1 MSSIP
6 HDLTQIR
13 AFVLDMDGVVSATVS
28 PVDVSGMP
36 MRTVNVKDGYAMQYA
51 VKQGYTIAIISG
63 GESQPMRQRFEQLGV
78 QHIYMRIKDK
88 AGKLRELETLTGIP
102 TWQMAYIGDDIP
114 DIEVMR
120 LVGLPC
126 APADA
131 APEVK
136 AVAKYISLCDG
147 GYGVVRDLIEQTLK
161 ACGRWGTSEG
171 FGW

>member
-1 MSSIP
+1 MSSIL
-6 HDLTQIR
+6 HDLTQIK
-13 AFVLDMDGVVSATVS
+13 AFVLDMDGVISATVS
-28 PVDVSGMP
+28 PIDASGMP

-51 VKQGYTIAIISG
+51 VKHGYTIAIISG
-63 GESQPMRQRFEQLGV
+63 GESNAMRLRFEQLGV
-78 QHIYMRIKDK
+78 QYVYMRIKDK
-88 AGKLRELETLTGIP
+88 AHKLGELEQLTGIP
-102 TWQMAYIGDDIP
+102 ASQMAYIGDDIP

-126 APADA
+126 CPADA

-136 AVAKYISLCDG
+136 SVARYISLCDG

-161 ACGRWGTSEG
+161 ANGKWGTSEG

>member
-6 HDLTQIR
+6 FDLTKIK

-51 VKQGYTIAIISG
+51 VKQGYLLAVISG
-63 GESQPMRQRFEQLGV
+63 GESQAMRMRFEQLGV
-78 QHIYMRIKDK
+78 QHIYMRAKDK
-88 AGKLRELETLTGIP
+88 VDKLRELESLSGIKACE
-102 TWQMAYIGDDIP
+102 MAYIGDDIP
-114 DIEVMR
+114 DIDVMR
-120 LVGLPC
+120 LVALPC

-136 AVAKYISLCDG
+136 QVARYISLCDG
-147 GYGVVRDLIEQTLK
+147 GYGVVRDIIEQTMK
-161 ACGRWGTSEG
+161 AQGKWGMSEG

>member
-6 HDLTQIR
+6 FDLTKIK

-51 VKQGYTIAIISG
+51 VKQGYVIAVISG
-63 GESQPMRQRFEQLGV
+63 GESEAMRMRFKQLGV
-78 QHIYMRIKDK
+78 QYIYMRAKDK
-88 AGKLRELETLTGIP
+88 VEKLRELERLSGISAE
-102 TWQMAYIGDDIP
+102 QMAYIGDDIP
-114 DIEVMR
+114 DIEIMR
-120 LVGLPC
+120 QVALPC

-136 AVAKYISLCDG
+136 HVAQYISLCDG
-147 GYGVVRDLIEQTLK
+147 GYGVVRDVIEQTLK
-161 ACGRWGTSEG
+161 ANDRWGLSEG

>member
-6 HDLTQIR
+6 HDLTTIK

-63 GESQPMRQRFEQLGV
+63 GESQAMRQRFEQLGV
-78 QHIYMRIKDK
+78 QYIYMRIKDK
-88 AGKLRELETLTGIP
+88 VSKLHELERLTGISA
-102 TWQMAYIGDDIP
+102 QSMAYIGDDIP
-114 DIEVMR
+114 DINVMK

-126 APADA
+126 CPADA

-136 AVAKYISLCDG
+136 VVAKYISLCDG

-161 ACGRWGTSEG
+161 ANGQWGTSEG

>member
-6 HDLTQIR
+6 YDLKQIR
-13 AFVLDMDGVVSATVS
+13 AFVLDMDGVISATVS
-28 PVDVSGMP
+28 PIDASGMP

-51 VKQGYTIAIISG
+51 VKQGYTLAIISG
-63 GESQPMRQRFEQLGV
+63 GESEAMRLRFRQLGV
-78 QHIYMRIKDK
+78 QHVYMRIKDK
-88 AGKLRELETLTGIP
+88 ANQLRELEQLTGIP
-102 TWQMAYIGDDIP
+102 ASQMAYIGDDIP

-126 APADA
+126 CPADA

-136 AVAKYISLCDG
+136 SIAQYISLCDG

-161 ACGRWGTSEG
+161 ANDKWGTSEG

>member
-6 HDLTQIR
+6 HDLTQIK
-13 AFVLDMDGVVSATVS
+13 AFVLDMDGVISATVS
-28 PVDVSGMP
+28 PIDASGMP

-51 VKQGYTIAIISG
+51 VKQGYTLAIISG
-63 GESQPMRQRFEQLGV
+63 GESEAMRLRFKQLGV
-78 QHIYMRIKDK
+78 QYVYMRIKDK
-88 AGKLRELETLTGIP
+88 ASQLRELEHLTGIP
-102 TWQMAYIGDDIP
+102 ASQMAYIGDDIP
-114 DIEVMR
+114 DIDVMR

-126 APADA
+126 CPADA

-161 ACGRWGTSEG
+161 ANDQWGTSEG